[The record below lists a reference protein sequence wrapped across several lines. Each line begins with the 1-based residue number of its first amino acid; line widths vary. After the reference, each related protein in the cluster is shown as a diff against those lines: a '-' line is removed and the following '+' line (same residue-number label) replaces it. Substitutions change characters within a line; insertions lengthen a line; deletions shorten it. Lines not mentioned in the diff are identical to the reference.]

1 MAFPA
6 FFSVKG
12 IKQGQFKGE
21 AKEESRADKWMTVR
35 YFGMELEAP
44 RDAASGLPTGKRQWK
59 PIKVVK
65 EWGAAS
71 PQGLSA
77 CATNELLSEVAFDFM
92 RTDASGV
99 EYVYQ
104 TLTLTEASIAD
115 VVRFTGG
122 PEALV
127 AGGKRASWEE
137 SGELEAWSF
146 TFRKIELVDKDGG
159 TVFLDD
165 WMRTI

>member
-12 IKQGQFKGE
+12 TKQGQFKGE
-21 AKEESRADKWMTVR
+21 AKEAGRADRWIAVR
-35 YFGMELEAP
+35 YFAMELESP

-71 PQGLSA
+71 PQGLTA
-77 CATNELLSEVAFDFM
+77 CATNELLSEVVFEFM

-104 TLTLTEASIAD
+104 TLTLTEATIAD

-122 PEALV
+122 PEALMP
-127 AGGKRASWEE
+127 GGKRASFEE
-137 SGELEAWSF
+137 SEELEAWSF
-146 TFRKIELVDKDGG
+146 TFRKIQLADKDGA
-159 TVFLDD
+159 TAFADD
-165 WMRTI
+165 WMRTT